1 MTARRVTA
9 VDVERLIQNKETV
22 WGQIRTAIM
31 RGDDTKPADLQ
42 LLRDCHAKLSERLTD
57 AISTLATQPREIDY
71 TEAAHALHKAATE
84 AAAEMD
90 DYYLGERD
98 SLNGDDFW
106 SYPALIDAI
115 NLYDEVKP

>member
-1 MTARRVTA
+1 MAKRVTC

-57 AISTLATQPREIDY
+57 AISTLATQPRAIDY
-71 TEAAHALHKAATE
+71 TEAAHRLH
-84 AAAEMD
+84 AAAELAAAMMD
-90 DYYLGERD
+90 DLELD
-98 SLNGDDFW
+98 HMT
-106 SYPALIDAI
+106 SYGALIDAV
-115 NLYDEVKP
+115 NFYDSVKP